1 MGEKAPG
8 FIRGISAMNH
18 EYYRQVLEDVQND
31 ISEVEQMVSE
41 LQGIERYVQ
50 RKMETDSDNGNSKL
64 SYDQYQTLLDDVR
77 GDVDGARSKIGE
89 LRGVGNFA
97 REKLKASG
105 ADVGDLKSPKPAPA
119 PKPAPEA
126 PPPKND
132 ESLTQSE
139 KSPMAQSG
147 KGDSMKTVEFG
158 PDGFPM
164 AKLS

>member
-1 MGEKAPG
+1 
-8 FIRGISAMNH
+8 MNH

-31 ISEVEQMVSE
+31 ISDVEQMVSE

-50 RKMETDSDNGNSKL
+50 RKMDQDSDNGSSKL

-97 REKLKASG
+97 REKLKAAG
-105 ADVGDLKSPKPAPA
+105 VDPGDIKPTRPAASPAPQA
-119 PKPAPEA
+119 IAASQPASG
-126 PPPKND
+126 ND
-132 ESLTQSE
+132 GVSQSE
-139 KSPMAQSG
+139 KPAAAPVG
-147 KGDSMKTVEFG
+147 KSDSMKTVEFG

-164 AKLS
+164 KLS

>member
-1 MGEKAPG
+1 
-8 FIRGISAMNH
+8 MNH

-50 RKMETDSDNGNSKL
+50 RKMDMDSDEATAKL
-64 SYDQYQTLLDDVR
+64 TYDQYQTLLDDVR

-97 REKLKASG
+97 REKLKAAG
-105 ADVGDLKSPKPAPA
+105 VDAGDLTSAKPAPVPA
-119 PKPAPEA
+119 SKPAP
-126 PPPKND
+126 PSKPTSDD
-132 ESLTQSE
+132 EGLTQAE
-139 KSPMAQSG
+139 KSPLAQPG
-147 KGDSMKTVEFG
+147 KVDTMKTVEFG

-164 AKLS
+164 SKLS

>member
-1 MGEKAPG
+1 
-8 FIRGISAMNH
+8 MNH

-50 RKMETDSDNGNSKL
+50 RKMDTDGDNGNAKL
-64 SYDQYQTLLDDVR
+64 TYDQYQTLLDDVR

-97 REKLKASG
+97 REKLKAAG
-105 ADVGDLKSPKPAPA
+105 VDVGDLKSAKPAAAPAAKPASA
-119 PKPAPEA
+119 PKPAQD
-126 PPPKND
+126 D
-132 ESLTQSE
+132 EGLTQSE
-139 KSPMAQSG
+139 KSPLAQST
-147 KGDSMKTVEFG
+147 KVDTMKTVEFG

-164 AKLS
+164 SKLS

>member
-1 MGEKAPG
+1 
-8 FIRGISAMNH
+8 MNN

-31 ISEVEQMVSE
+31 ISDVEQMVSE

-50 RKMETDSDNGNSKL
+50 RKMDVDADNGNGKL

-77 GDVDGARSKIGE
+77 NDVDGARSKIGE

-105 ADVGDLKSPKPAPA
+105 IDIGELKAAKPVSNPTPKPAAPTPPA
-119 PKPAPEA
+119 QEEEA
-126 PPPKND
+126 
-132 ESLTQSE
+132 LTQSE
-139 KSPMAQSG
+139 KSPLAQQG
-147 KGDSMKTVEFG
+147 KMDTMKTVEFG

-164 AKLS
+164 SKLS

>member
-1 MGEKAPG
+1 
-8 FIRGISAMNH
+8 MNH

-50 RKMETDSDNGNSKL
+50 RKMDQDADASAKL

-97 REKLKASG
+97 REKLKAAG
-105 ADVGDLKSPKPAPA
+105 VDVGDLKSAKPAPAPAPAAAAKPAPA
-119 PKPAPEA
+119 PKPAQE
-126 PPPKND
+126 D
-132 ESLTQSE
+132 DGLTQNE
-139 KSPMAQSG
+139 KSPLAQTG
-147 KGDSMKTVEFG
+147 KVDTMKTVEFG

-164 AKLS
+164 SKLS